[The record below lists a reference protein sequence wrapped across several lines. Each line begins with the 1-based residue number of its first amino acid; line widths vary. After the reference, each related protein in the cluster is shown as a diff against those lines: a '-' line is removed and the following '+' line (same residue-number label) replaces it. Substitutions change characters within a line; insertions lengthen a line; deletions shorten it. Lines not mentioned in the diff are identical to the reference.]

1 MAMND
6 IRMYQKLKNEDLLS
20 IEKVIIKSEKIPARL
35 PSKILVSSFKSRQ
48 KCGDPLTSKVSF

>member
-20 IEKVIIKSEKIPARL
+20 IEKVITKSEKIPAGL
-35 PSKILVSSFKSRQ
+35 LSKI
-48 KCGDPLTSKVSF
+48 